1 MDVLLDWLTTSG
13 NYARWRGDSSG
24 GITKDALCN
33 EILGKLVDAGLRHRN
48 KNQVRSKINDLQ
60 QTYNKARDW
69 LSNTGQG
76 LLDNAKEGEDVQPT
90 IQGMRY
96 TALELLFN
104 DHLLRASCVLLQ
116 PRSKEC
122 ASIMTS
128 CIRSSLIVHSRDLSV
143 SLTLTAM

>member
-33 EILGKLVDAGLRHRN
+33 EILGKLADAGLRHRN

-76 LLDNAKEGEDVQPT
+76 LLDNAKEGEDVQAT

-96 TALELLFN
+96 TALELLC
-104 DHLLRASCVLLQ
+104 R
-116 PRSKEC
+116 
-122 ASIMTS
+122 
-128 CIRSSLIVHSRDLSV
+128 
-143 SLTLTAM
+143 